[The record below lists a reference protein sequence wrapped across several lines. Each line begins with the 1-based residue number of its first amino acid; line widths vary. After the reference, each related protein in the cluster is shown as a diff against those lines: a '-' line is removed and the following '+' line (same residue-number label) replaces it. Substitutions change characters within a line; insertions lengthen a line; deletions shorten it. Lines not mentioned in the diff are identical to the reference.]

1 VALDGLALAG
11 CRLPCSRS
19 WTVSEPGSRE
29 QKLTPR
35 PGHRETPILCVSPR
49 PGWLKR
55 VTARRGSR
63 EDGITPAAGGGRRRL
78 RWPGRGLGGDPWVRG
93 GGGGR
98 EGVGEEEDE
107 SGDGGSDGGGR
118 LPGRMP
124 WPQRPWLAVRW
135 MTV

>member
-1 VALDGLALAG
+1 MRFSAAWLAEARDGSQG
-11 CRLPCSRS
+11 
-19 WTVSEPGSRE
+19 
-29 QKLTPR
+29 LTGGWNHPR
-35 PGHRETPILCVSPR
+35 
-49 PGWLKR
+49 
-55 VTARRGSR
+55 
-63 EDGITPAAGGGRRRL
+63 GGRRRL
-78 RWPGRGLGGDPWVRG
+78 RWLGRGPGGDPWVRG

-107 SGDGGSDGGGR
+107 SGDDGSDGGGR